1 MTSSIGGL
9 DSSFTALISSLM
21 EIERQP
27 LTRLETKKETLST
40 QKMVYTDLNIMLE
53 DLQDSVQALLSTDPF
68 YSLSNGRATTITP
81 DDSEAT
87 VLTATAGTSAS
98 TGSYDIAVTQ
108 LAQAQRQ
115 ASAAQSSND
124 LALGL
129 SGSFWLGG
137 TGTASASVTP
147 NAAVTGVSTTAVAED
162 EVELA
167 TNTYTLEMREQ
178 DGVNQFRLVDIDG
191 NAVAI
196 LDQEAGDGSTTTSW
210 QDASSGVVDTGRGLQ
225 LTLGT
230 GMVTSTEIDYTAAGL
245 SVAVETTDSLINI
258 ATKINEAGQ
267 PEGREVEATV
277 VGNQLVLTAEN
288 TGTNHTM
295 IYSDGVGLGFSGTDL
310 QTARDASFSVNDIA
324 FTRSSNTGISDVIQ
338 HVSFSLAADA
348 EGKTATLDVVSD
360 TSGAEDAVNSFIEQF
375 NKTISY
381 IEAKSAITKSTVD
394 ETVTYTRGALANDT
408 IFSDLRSDLLT
419 MFFGEIEDAGEY
431 TSLRNIGLSINDNLR
446 ASISDSAALKE
457 ALTDNLGDVSSLLDG
472 VMVEFNNTL
481 SRFTGS
487 TSGYM
492 DTALDMLESQYGDVS
507 SDIKAM
513 NERLEDREEAL
524 TLEYAELQAQLINM
538 QYAQQMWSSIY
549 SVNLGG

>member
-1 MTSSIGGL
+1 
-9 DSSFTALISSLM
+9 M